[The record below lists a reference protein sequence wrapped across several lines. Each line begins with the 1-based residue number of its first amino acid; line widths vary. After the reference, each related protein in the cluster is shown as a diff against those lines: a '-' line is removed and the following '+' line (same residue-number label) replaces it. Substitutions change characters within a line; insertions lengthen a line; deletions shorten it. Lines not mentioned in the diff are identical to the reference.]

1 MVCLFIKQSIMKT
14 IFFLAAALVLS
25 ILSFAQQVAYTG
37 FSLADKP
44 VLHTLAS
51 EYEKESAVYI
61 KDARKLEVVPI
72 KDGVGFYTTY
82 HKIIR
87 VNDEKGI
94 ENFNKIY
101 IPVSS
106 YMQLVQLKARAI
118 TPGNKIIEVQKDAI
132 KDYTEDNNEY
142 KIFAIDGLSKGSE
155 IEYTYTILRNPFFFG
170 KEIFQSKFP
179 VQEGLMEIVTPAGIK
194 FEAKAVNGKG
204 EPEEEVNEE
213 KNIRTIRY
221 RSNNIPAYTDEKYAM
236 VRTGLQQLQYK
247 LSYTANKGMNVRM
260 FTWNELAKDVYAVYN
275 VFTKKEKEV
284 ADDLLKKAD
293 VKSAVTD
300 EEKIRKVENY
310 VKNTIKTGEDVE
322 GDDFED
328 FGKIQR
334 NKIASTKAMSRLVC
348 AMLQKLNVKYEV
360 VVAGDREQYLIER
373 NFEYWNHAQNL
384 LVYFPS
390 TKQFIA
396 PASYIYRYPF
406 FPPSWGGA
414 LGLYCVPVE
423 LGDVKS
429 ALAEVKA
436 IPLQA
441 ANRSRHDLETELSF
455 NAAADTVF
463 VKTRHIH
470 SGYSAPLYKAQFLFL
485 SADDQR
491 SFLKEMAK
499 NSAKTET
506 IITHELHNKE
516 LEVTDADKPFLVDLK
531 LASVDLIER
540 AGDKILLHIG
550 DCIGPQVE
558 MYNERERQFDIEI
571 DYPHFLDRKIVLQ
584 IPDGYKVKNPDD
596 LSINLSYETNG
607 KTTMAFISSYK
618 IEGNKLEITITEQ
631 YNQVRWPKSDYA
643 NFTKIINAA
652 ADFNKV
658 VLVLEKAN

>member
-1 MVCLFIKQSIMKT
+1 MKT
-14 IFFLAAALVLS
+14 IFFLTAGLMISVSVL
-25 ILSFAQQVAYTG
+25 AQQATYTG
-37 FSLADKP
+37 FNLEEKP
-44 VLHTLAS
+44 VLHTLEA
-51 EYEKESAVYI
+51 EYANESAVFI
-61 KDARKLEVVPI
+61 KDARKLEIVPV

-101 IPVSS
+101 IPVSN
-106 YMQLVQLKARAI
+106 YMELVQLKARAI

-132 KDYTEDNNEY
+132 KDYTEDNNDY

-155 IEYTYTILRNPFFFG
+155 IEYTYTTLRNPFFFG

-179 VQEGLMEIVTPAGIK
+179 VQEGLMEIVTPFGIK
-194 FEAKAVNGKG
+194 FEAKAVNGKDQ
-204 EPEEEVNEE
+204 PEEVADEE
-213 KNIRTIRY
+213 KNTRVIRY
-221 RSNNIPAYTDEKYAM
+221 RSKNIPAYTDEKYAM

-247 LSYTANKGMNVRM
+247 LSYTQNKGMNVRM
-260 FTWNELAKDVYAVYN
+260 FTWNELAKDVYQVYSD
-275 VFTKKEKEV
+275 FTKKEKEV
-284 ADDLLKKAD
+284 ADDFIKKAD

-300 EEKIRKVENY
+300 EEKIRKIENY
-310 VKNTIKTGEDVE
+310 IKNNIKTGEDVD

-334 NKIASTKAMSRLVC
+334 NKIATTKAMSRLVC
-348 AMLQKLNVKYEV
+348 AMLQRVNVKYEV

-384 LVYFPS
+384 LVYFPA

-396 PASYIYRYPF
+396 PASYLYRYPF
-406 FPPSWGGA
+406 FPPVWGGT

-423 LGDVKS
+423 VGELKS
-429 ALAEVKA
+429 ALAEIKA

-441 ANRSRHDLETELSF
+441 ANQSRHDLETELSF
-455 NAAADTVF
+455 NAANDTVF

-470 SGYSAPLYKAQFLFL
+470 SGYSAPLYKAQFIFL

-506 IITHELHNKE
+506 IISHELHNKE
-516 LEVTDADKPFLVDLK
+516 LEITSADKPFLVDLK
-531 LASVDLIER
+531 LASVDLIEQ
-540 AGDKILLHIG
+540 AGDKILLNIG

-571 DYPHFLDRKIVLQ
+571 DYPHLLDRKIVVM
-584 IPDGYKVKNPDD
+584 IPEGYNVKNADD
-596 LSINLSYETNG
+596 LKFNLSFDANG

-618 IEGNKLEITITEQ
+618 LEGNKLEITITEQ
-631 YNQVRWPKSDYA
+631 YNRVHWPKTDYA
-643 NFTKIINAA
+643 NFVKIINAA

-658 VLVLEKAN
+658 VLVLEKKK